1 MAAAWKCFRHNL
13 IRSGHMMMITDAGMV
28 TTIMTLMSTFIV
40 RIAECLRGTQIATY
54 QSKAMAR
61 RMPDSMHWKV

>member
-1 MAAAWKCFRHNL
+1 
-13 IRSGHMMMITDAGMV
+13 MMITDAGMV